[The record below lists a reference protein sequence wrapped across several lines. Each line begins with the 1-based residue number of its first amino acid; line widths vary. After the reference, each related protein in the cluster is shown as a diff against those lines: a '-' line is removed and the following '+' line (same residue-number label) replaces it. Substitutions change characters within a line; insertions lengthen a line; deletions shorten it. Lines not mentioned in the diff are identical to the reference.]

1 MVRHNLRDIDS
12 ELRSH
17 EYSTP
22 CVIPPMEDMEGNIY
36 TISEVK
42 EGRHFVIYRLKGYR
56 FSFIEEYLKLV
67 SSPIDVLI
75 EDIASY
81 DELSSFLKDSFH

>member
-1 MVRHNLRDIDS
+1 MVRHNLRDIDD
-12 ELRSH
+12 ELRH
-17 EYSTP
+17 RGCHTP
-22 CVIPPMEDMEGNIY
+22 CVIQSMEDMEGNIY

-42 EGRHFVIYRLKGYR
+42 EGRDFVIYRLKGYR

-67 SSPIDVLI
+67 SSPIDVSI

-81 DELSSFLKDSFH
+81 DELSSFLK